1 MRSSF
6 LSVLPEHTQAVLWDM
21 DGVLIDSLEL
31 DYRICNRL
39 VQGQVPGA
47 PDIANETIRAN
58 FAYAAGDFFPR
69 LAASVGVELTN
80 EQLKAISKEFEAVR
94 LEETFEILPGI
105 EDALKALKEKGI
117 PVACVSN
124 NKQADIVSIL
134 DKIGLA
140 QYMSAIV
147 GNDHGDLKKKPAP
160 DTYLKAAEDLGVDIT
175 KCVVVEDSL
184 VGTQAGKTAGA
195 FVIGIGTG
203 GTDFDDLEHSEW
215 TDIAVVDLTDP
226 ALSLS
231 FGDVREKTLN
241 TPNEF
246 VSHMVEHIA
255 WRLGVSID
263 IKWQN
268 SDWRSLGEFLGQE
281 IAKLPRVK
289 ASAASIGMIDDG
301 SAEVAIDFD
310 KAAVCNWSSIGTTD
324 LELFTGL
331 RCEQVRDGKPLVDIL
346 DGLAQGLGAQLDVRV
361 CTFED
366 MHHTWEGV
374 YRAVGITLGK
384 MFKPEVPIELPA
396 ELAGGGDVPMLQIP
410 GITITE
416 LSDTHSS
423 GQRNTA
429 ETITEVTVRLS
440 DEPYCKCIFDV
451 ADTIEVDRYEE
462 LLTPFCEAAGISLDL
477 KFIATKLSSSHV
489 VLEDTAIIVGRALSA
504 LLYRRMMTTGVNG
517 AGGTIQTVDDFN
529 GDELQVAVSVEGRK
543 FIKYTGFDMEFPEI
557 RKKLMLGHDVLGT
570 VRSEDIDDFMDG
582 FAMGLACSIM
592 VHLRD
597 VTDAEVTWMLILR
610 KLGTALKECFEGNAA
625 RRGVIPGVKAVL
637 D

>member
-6 LSVLPEHTQAVLWDM
+6 LSVLPEHTEAVLWDM

-31 DYRICNRL
+31 DYQICSKL
-39 VQGQVPGA
+39 LQKQVPDA
-47 PDIANETIRAN
+47 RDIELSVIRAN
-58 FAYAAGDFFPR
+58 FAYSSGDFWPKI
-69 LAASVGVELTN
+69 AGSVGVELTDV
-80 EQLKAISKEFEAVR
+80 QMAAI
-94 LEETFEILPGI
+94 LEEFDQARLDATFGILPGI
-105 EDALKALKEKGI
+105 VDALKALKERGV

-124 NKQADIVSIL
+124 NRYADIVAIL
-134 DKIGLA
+134 DKIELTQYFA
-140 QYMSAIV
+140 QVV
-147 GNDHGDLKKKPAP
+147 GNDHGTLKKKPAP
-160 DTYLKAAEDLGVDIT
+160 DTYLKAAEDMQVDIAR
-175 KCVVVEDSL
+175 CVVVEDSL
-184 VGTQAGKTAGA
+184 VGAQAGKTAGA
-195 FVIGIGTG
+195 FVIGVGTG

-215 TDIAVVDLTDP
+215 TDIAITDLTDP
-226 ALSLS
+226 AIALE
-231 FGDVREKTLN
+231 FGDVRKKVLN

-246 VSHMVEHIA
+246 VSHMIEHIA

-268 SDWRSLGEFLGQE
+268 SDWCSLGEYLGQT
-281 IAKLPRVK
+281 IAALPQLK
-289 ASAASIGMIDDG
+289 SSAASIGMIDDG

-331 RCEQVRDGKPLVDIL
+331 RCEQVRTGKPLVDML
-346 DGLAQGLGAQLDVRV
+346 DGLAQGLGAQLDIRV

-366 MHHTWEGV
+366 MHHTWEGI

-384 MFKPEVPIELPA
+384 MFKPEVPIVLPELT
-396 ELAGGGDVPMLQIP
+396 GVPDLLIP
-410 GITITE
+410 GITITD

-429 ETITEVTVRLS
+429 ETITEVTVRLTDS
-440 DEPYCKCIFDV
+440 AYCKCIFDV

-517 AGGTIQTVDDFN
+517 AGGTIQAVEDFAN
-529 GDELQVAVSVEGRK
+529 DEVQVAVSVEGRK

-557 RKKLMLGHDVLGT
+557 RRKLMLGHNVLGN

-592 VHLRD
+592 VHLRG
-597 VTDAEVTWMLILR
+597 VEDAEVTWQAILR
-610 KLGTALKECFEGNAA
+610 KLGMALKECFEGNAA